1 MSMPIPEGRLS
12 KDRMEALADG
22 IFAFAMTLLVLSI
35 DLPTNVPSEA
45 ASANRVL
52 LQHFISLLP
61 TFFIYILAFF
71 TLGGFWYSHQR
82 QFHFIKHIDGRLL
95 WNNILG
101 LMFATL
107 VPFTM
112 NLAGDYGEFQMG
124 VIPLELNI
132 LMMSLLFYAQWSYAV
147 SKSELLHQEID
158 PLVLHK
164 SKRRQILVIGTSLA
178 AIGISFFS
186 PSWSTVPYVLVPLIF
201 RSKGRLVV

>member
-164 SKRRQILVIGTSLA
+164 NKRRQILVIGTSLA